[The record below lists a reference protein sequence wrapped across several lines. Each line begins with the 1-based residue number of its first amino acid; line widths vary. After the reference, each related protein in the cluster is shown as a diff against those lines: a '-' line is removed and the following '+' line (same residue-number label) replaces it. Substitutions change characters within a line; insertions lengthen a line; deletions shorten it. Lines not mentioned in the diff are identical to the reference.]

1 MKGLIRGV
9 LAPGMPCLRGLGR
22 RRIREVHEPAS
33 WGTGIWWQLRAGPA
47 GKF

>member
-9 LAPGMPCLRGLGR
+9 LAPGMPCLRGLGKW
-22 RRIREVHEPAS
+22 RIREVHEPAS
-33 WGTGIWWQLRAGPA
+33 RGTVSWWQPRAGPA